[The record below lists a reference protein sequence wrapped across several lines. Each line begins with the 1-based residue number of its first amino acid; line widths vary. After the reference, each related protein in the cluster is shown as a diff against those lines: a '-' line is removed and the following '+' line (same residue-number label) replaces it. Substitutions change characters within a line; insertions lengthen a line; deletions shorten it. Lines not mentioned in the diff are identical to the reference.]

1 MSKLTELQPL
11 NLNAVL
17 SRNAV
22 GFAVRCERCDH
33 AALSC
38 KPETTLGSSPKP
50 LFRTP
55 AKTARK
61 RLGTPEVVSFPDSAA
76 QNRTQRILAR
86 HGASYSSGFGP
97 VIIDL
102 RGLRIC
108 CFAVSSMYSLTF
120 CGTTLVYICS
130 TCLSSSAASVV
141 FFCSRYISIADSFSS
156 GICTVIDLFMSYL
169 PCSFPQ
175 THLLSR
181 TRPRLTSLLLP
192 LSQAQQ
198 SA

>member
-1 MSKLTELQPL
+1 MRSALP
-11 NLNAVL
+11 
-17 SRNAV
+17 
-22 GFAVRCERCDH
+22 VRCGM
-33 AALSC
+33 AGGL
-38 KPETTLGSSPKP
+38 
-50 LFRTP
+50 TP
-55 AKTARK
+55 AFYLQTRNHPRKLSKSPLLATVKIAPK
-61 RLGTPEVVSFPDSAA
+61 RLSTPEVVSFPDCAA
-76 QNRTQRILAR
+76 QNRTRRILAR
-86 HGASYSSGFGP
+86 YRASYCSGFGLLST
-97 VIIDL
+97 DL

-108 CFAVSSMYSLTF
+108 CFAVNSIYSRTF
-120 CGTTLVYICS
+120 GGTTLVYICS

-175 THLLSR
+175 TRLLFQ
-181 TRPRLTSLLLP
+181 TRPRLTSQLLP

>member
-1 MSKLTELQPL
+1 MRSALPVRCGMAGGLTPAFYLQPRNHPRKL
-11 NLNAVL
+11 SETAV
-17 SRNAV
+17 SNRRQN
-22 GFAVRCERCDH
+22 C
-33 AALSC
+33 
-38 KPETTLGSSPKP
+38 P
-50 LFRTP
+50 
-55 AKTARK
+55 KTARHS
-61 RLGTPEVVSFPDSAA
+61 EAVSFPDSAA

-86 HGASYSSGFGP
+86 HGASYSSGFDP

-156 GICTVIDLFMSYL
+156 GICTVIDLFMIFL
-169 PCSFPQ
+169 PCSFPR
-175 THLLSR
+175 THLLLQS
-181 TRPRLTSLLLP
+181 RPRLTSLLLP
-192 LSQAQQ
+192 LSQAQH